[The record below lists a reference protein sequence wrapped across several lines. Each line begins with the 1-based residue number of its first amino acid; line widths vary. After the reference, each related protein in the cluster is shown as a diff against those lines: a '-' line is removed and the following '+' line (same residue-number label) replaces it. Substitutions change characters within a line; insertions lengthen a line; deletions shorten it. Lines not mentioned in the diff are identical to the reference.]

1 MNSYEFIEA
10 LSDWLTPDDVI
21 VTDTG
26 FAFQATHQALR
37 IKAGQR
43 LMSNGGL
50 AAMGWGLPAAIGACY
65 ATGRRTVL
73 ICGDGGLM
81 MNVQELATIGALPI
95 VIFMYSDGGYATIRE
110 TQDNAGYA
118 RFGEPRFPRWEH
130 IAMAH
135 RLAYAHIYTVG
146 GLAWAAQFNEVVV
159 DRDQRHRKAVNKRA
173 GDRIVQTA
181 LEDSYPFLDEA
192 EIAANLRGP
201 Q

>member
-1 MNSYEFIEA
+1 MNSYEFIDA
-10 LSDWLTPDDVI
+10 LSDWLTPDDII

-26 FAFQATHQALR
+26 FAFQATHQSLR

-43 LMSNGGL
+43 LLSNGGL
-50 AAMGWGLPAAIGACY
+50 AAMGGGLPAAIGACY

-81 MNVQELATIGALPI
+81 MNVQELATIGVLPI

-110 TQDNAGYA
+110 TQDNANYV
-118 RFGEPRFPRWEH
+118 RFGEPKFPQWEY

-135 RLAYAHIYTVG
+135 RLTYAQLLTARR
-146 GLAWAAQFNEVVV
+146 LEWAVQFNEVIV
-159 DRDQRHRKAVNKRA
+159 DRDQRHRKAVNKRV